1 MYMQLHSDMTVLY
14 SSQPIEDWTSV
25 NLAEW
30 MATVN
35 LSRYVE
41 VFRKNRFIGS
51 QVKDISDHM
60 LKSVSLFTW
69 YLAASF
75 Y

>member
-1 MYMQLHSDMTVLY
+1 MELHSDMFCTY
-14 SSQPIEDWTSV
+14 SRQPIEDWTSV

-60 LKSVSLFTW
+60 LKSVSLCAW
-69 YLAASF
+69 YLAGSF